1 MLPKVFYGQHI
12 SHPKVSQ
19 ETFSNMSV
27 ALVSTGKPEHLRIWV
42 WADGERAA
50 LLSAEVE
57 TTFEVIANAIS
68 VART

>member
-1 MLPKVFYGQHI
+1 MP
-12 SHPKVSQ
+12 
-19 ETFSNMSV
+19 V

-42 WADGERAA
+42 WADEERAA

-68 VART
+68 VAIT